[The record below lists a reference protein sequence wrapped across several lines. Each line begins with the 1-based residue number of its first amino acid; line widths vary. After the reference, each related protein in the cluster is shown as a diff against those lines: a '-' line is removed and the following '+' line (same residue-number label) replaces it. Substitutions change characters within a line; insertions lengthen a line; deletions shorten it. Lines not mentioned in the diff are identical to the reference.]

1 MIEIV
6 SGLIAKGQLEVIY
19 TVDGKEYI
27 TPLELVKEIK
37 DELLVH
43 GGNLTVLLDL
53 PCKFIYMFQ
62 LGISRHL
69 LITLINAHFVFL
81 RRNS

>member
-1 MIEIV
+1 VIEIV
-6 SGLIAKGQLEVIY
+6 TGLIAKGQLEVIY